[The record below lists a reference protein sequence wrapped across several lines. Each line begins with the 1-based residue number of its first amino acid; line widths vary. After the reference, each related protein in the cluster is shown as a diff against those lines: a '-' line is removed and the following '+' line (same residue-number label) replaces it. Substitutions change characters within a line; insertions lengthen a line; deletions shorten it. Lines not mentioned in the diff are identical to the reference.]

1 MIKKRTGH
9 HRGGPSPSFLGKGAL
24 KLGTVGDFREH
35 AVVLRIRRPRT
46 LPFFACISSK
56 WLASVW
62 IKLRVPSRR
71 RPGGPLHPLV
81 PWGPS
86 AAAARVLSMD
96 SPEQKATNDTLT
108 RQWSKWSVCKSKYLH
123 TWLSSSVP
131 RHFCDRR
138 LFSPFRRFSFSYLLS
153 APLNNHCIGF
163 SPFLWFLCT
172 QLWDFCQ
179 STQAQRHPPLSMFED
194 PLGGWLSF
202 ISGGMRTWTARAAPR
217 KLTRSKCTT
226 SQARFAPD

>member
-1 MIKKRTGH
+1 MMIKKRTGH

-138 LFSPFRRFSFSYLLS
+138 LFFPLPSFLLFLFAFRPSEQSLHWFF
-153 APLNNHCIGF
+153 
-163 SPFLWFLCT
+163 PFLVVSLHPVVGFLPVDASAT
-172 QLWDFCQ
+172 
-179 STQAQRHPPLSMFED
+179 TPPPQHVRRPAWRMAFVHLRWNENMDSA
-194 PLGGWLSF
+194 
-202 ISGGMRTWTARAAPR
+202 RRAAQVDAV
-217 KLTRSKCTT
+217 KVHNFSSSFRS
-226 SQARFAPD
+226 